1 MAFGARMLKTGLAV
15 TLTLYFNSFF
25 LHFPSPV
32 ISAVAAMFAMQPTIY
47 RSWRHFLEQLQAN
60 TLGAVLALLA
70 GMYFSKDPFAIGLI
84 CIVVIMICLKLK
96 MQDSIGLTLV
106 TVIAVMEAS
115 GEWQFALSRFVQ
127 ILVGI
132 GTASMVN
139 IFFLPPKPREQFV
152 LQIHSVFTKLSLL
165 LRTAI
170 SNEIKENI
178 FRDEKR
184 GLEDSLKSLSDKFK
198 LVEEEYKKLRGKQ
211 FSKIRDLVVYHQ
223 MLVALR
229 KGVDVL
235 DAVEE
240 HYFQTDREKRH
251 DAEFDRQMERL
262 SKFHEHVLLKFDEK
276 LKETDPPE
284 IELMEAENVRFIRE
298 MMSISSERPDDELRV
313 SIVASALFDYSYHI
327 GRLDKLVEQYHR
339 GTEEKKQ
346 GTA

>member
-32 ISAVAAMFAMQPTIY
+32 ISAVAAMFAIQPTIY

-84 CIVVIMICLKLK
+84 CIIVIMICMKLK

-115 GEWQFALSRFVQ
+115 GQWEFALSRFAQ

-132 GTASMVN
+132 GTASLIN
-139 IFFLPPKPREQFV
+139 IFFLPPRPRQQFV
-152 LQIHSVFTKLSLL
+152 TQIHSVYAKLSLL
-165 LRTAI
+165 LRTAV

-178 FRDEKR
+178 FRDEKKA
-184 GLEDSLKSLSDKFK
+184 LEESLKSLADKFK
-198 LVEEEYKKLRGKQ
+198 LVEEEYKKVGGNQ
-211 FSKIRDLVVYHQ
+211 FSKIRDLVVYQQ

-229 KGVDVL
+229 KGADVL
-235 DAVEE
+235 EVVEE
-240 HYFQTDREKRH
+240 HYFQADRDKRYG
-251 DAEFDRQMERL
+251 AEFDRQLERL

-276 LKETDPPE
+276 LKETEPPE
-284 IELMEAENVRFIRE
+284 VELMEAESARFLRE
-298 MMSISSERPDDELRV
+298 TMGTVYERADDELRL
-313 SIVASALFDYSYHI
+313 SIVASALFDYGYHI

-339 GTEEKKQ
+339 GGADEKK
-346 GTA
+346 

>member
-32 ISAVAAMFAMQPTIY
+32 ISAVAAMFAIQPTIY

-60 TLGAVLALLA
+60 TLGAVLAMLA

-84 CIVVIMICLKLK
+84 CIIVIMICLKLK

-115 GEWQFALSRFVQ
+115 GQWEFALSRFAQ

-132 GTASMVN
+132 GTASLIN
-139 IFFLPPKPREQFV
+139 IFFLPPRPREQFV
-152 LQIHSVFTKLSLL
+152 AQIQSVFTKLSLL

-178 FRDEKR
+178 FRDEKKA
-184 GLEDSLKSLSDKFK
+184 LEDSLKSLADKFK
-198 LVEEEYKKLRGKQ
+198 LVEEEYKSLRGNH
-211 FSKIRDLVVYHQ
+211 FGKIRDLVVYQQ

-229 KGVDVL
+229 KGADVL

-240 HYFQTDREKRH
+240 HYFQTDRDSRP
-251 DAEFDRQMERL
+251 DSEFDRHLETL
-262 SKFHEHVLLKFDEK
+262 CKFHEHVLLKFDEK

-284 IELMEAENVRFIRE
+284 AELMEAKSARFLRDMMGSVHTRE
-298 MMSISSERPDDELRV
+298 EDELRI
-313 SIVASALFDYSYHI
+313 SIVASSMFEYSYHI
-327 GRLDKLVEQYHR
+327 ARLDKLVEQYHR
-339 GTEEKKQ
+339 GEEKK
-346 GTA
+346 